1 MLIVHTP
8 DELRAYVRDR
18 RAAGGHVALVPTM
31 GALHRGHGELIR
43 AATTV
48 ADTVVV
54 SVYVNPRQ
62 FNVASDF
69 EKYPRDLASD
79 VAAAAASGATVVY
92 APHDSVMYPE
102 GFDTTVSVRRVA
114 APLEGAGRPGHFD
127 GVATVVAKL
136 LNACDPDT
144 AVFGLKDYQQVAVVR
159 RMVRDLD
166 MDVQILA
173 VDTVRE
179 LDGLAL
185 SSRNV
190 RLSPEDR
197 AAAPVVHRG
206 LLRAREVLE
215 AGGDAR
221 SAREEYFAVVGESG
235 RARVEYVSVADP
247 DTLTEIEGPTL
258 RAVISCAVWFGDVR
272 LIDNVIHGVPGAP

>member
-1 MLIVHTP
+1 MIVHEP
-8 DELRAYVRDR
+8 GALRSLARER
-18 RAAGGHVALVPTM
+18 RAAGCRVALVPTM
-31 GALHRGHGELIR
+31 GALHKGHGELICT
-43 AATTV
+43 AA
-48 ADTVVV
+48 AAAETVVV

-62 FNVASDF
+62 FNVVSDF
-69 EKYPRDLASD
+69 DKYPRDLASD

-102 GFDTTVSVRRVA
+102 GFDTTVSVRGVA

-136 LNACDPDT
+136 LNACDPDI

-166 MDVQILA
+166 MSVEIIA

-179 LDGLAL
+179 PDGLAL
-185 SSRNV
+185 SSRNI

-215 AGGDAR
+215 CGGDAR
-221 SAREEYFAVVGESG
+221 SAREGFLSVVGESG

-247 DTLTEIEGPTL
+247 DTLVETEGPPS

-272 LIDNVIHGVPGAP
+272 LIDNVLHGVPGAP

>member
-1 MLIVHTP
+1 MLIVHEP
-8 DELRAYVRDR
+8 GALRSRVRDR
-18 RAAGGHVALVPTM
+18 RAVGGKVALVPTM

-43 AATTV
+43 AAAAT
-48 ADTVVV
+48 AETVVV

-69 EKYPRDLASD
+69 EYYPRDLASD
-79 VAAAAASGATVVY
+79 VDAAAASGATVVY
-92 APHDSVMYPE
+92 APDDSVMYPV
-102 GFDTTVSVRRVA
+102 GFDTTVSVRGVA

-136 LNACDPDT
+136 LNACEPDT

-166 MDVQILA
+166 IGVQILA

-179 LDGLAL
+179 PDGLAM

-190 RLSPEDR
+190 RLAAEDR
-197 AAAPVVHRG
+197 AEAPAIHRG
-206 LLRAREVLE
+206 LVRARDVLE
-215 AGGDAR
+215 HGGGAGI
-221 SAREEYFAVVGESG
+221 AREEFLAVVRKSG
-235 RARVEYVSVADP
+235 RSRVEYVSVADP
-247 DTLTEIEGPTL
+247 DTLVEIEGPAP

-272 LIDNVIHGVPGAP
+272 LIDNVLHGVTGAP

>member
-1 MLIVHTP
+1 MLIVHEP
-8 DELRAYVRDR
+8 GALRSLVRDR
-18 RAAGGHVALVPTM
+18 RAVGGKVALVPTM

-43 AATTV
+43 AAAAT
-48 ADTVVV
+48 AETVVV

-69 EKYPRDLASD
+69 EHYPRDLASD
-79 VAAAAASGATVVY
+79 VDAAAASGATVVY
-92 APHDSVMYPE
+92 APDDSVMYPV
-102 GFDTTVSVRRVA
+102 GFDTTVSVRGVA

-136 LNACDPDT
+136 LNTCEPDT

-166 MDVQILA
+166 IGVQILA

-179 LDGLAL
+179 PDGLAM

-190 RLSPEDR
+190 RLAAEDR
-197 AAAPVVHRG
+197 AEAPAIHRG
-206 LLRAREVLE
+206 LVRARDVLE
-215 AGGDAR
+215 HGGGAGI
-221 SAREEYFAVVGESG
+221 AREEFLAVVRKSG
-235 RARVEYVSVADP
+235 RSRVEYVSVADP
-247 DTLTEIEGPTL
+247 DTLVEIEGPAP

-272 LIDNVIHGVPGAP
+272 LIDNVLHGVTGAP

>member
-1 MLIVHTP
+1 MLIVHEP
-8 DELRAYVRDR
+8 DELRAHVRR
-18 RAAGGHVALVPTM
+18 FRAAGGQVALVPTM

-43 AATTV
+43 AAATV
-48 ADTVVV
+48 AENVVV

-92 APHDSVMYPE
+92 APDDSTMYPA

-136 LNACDPDT
+136 LNACEPDT

-166 MDVQILA
+166 MGVRILA

-179 LDGLAL
+179 PDGLAL

-190 RLSPEDR
+190 RLSPDDR
-197 AAAPVVHRG
+197 TEAPVIHRG
-206 LLRAREVLE
+206 LVRAREVLE
-215 AGGDAR
+215 QGGSAVT
-221 SAREEYFAVVGESG
+221 AREEFTTVVGWSE

-247 DTLTEIEGPTL
+247 VTLEEVDGPAGS
-258 RAVISCAVWFGDVR
+258 AVISCAVWFGDVR
-272 LIDNVIHGVPGAP
+272 LIDNVLLGDRGAS

>member
-69 EKYPRDLASD
+69 ERYPRDLASD

-102 GFDTTVSVRRVA
+102 GFDTTVSVRGVA

>member
-1 MLIVHTP
+1 MIVHEP
-8 DELRAYVRDR
+8 GALRSLARER
-18 RAAGGHVALVPTM
+18 RAAGCRVALVPTM
-31 GALHRGHGELIR
+31 GALHKGHGELIR
-43 AATTV
+43 AA
-48 ADTVVV
+48 AAAAETVVV

-69 EKYPRDLASD
+69 DKYPRDLASD

-102 GFDTTVSVRRVA
+102 GFDTTVSVRGVA

-166 MDVQILA
+166 MSVEIIA

-179 LDGLAL
+179 PDGLAL
-185 SSRNV
+185 SSRNI

-215 AGGDAR
+215 CGGDAR
-221 SAREEYFAVVGESG
+221 SAREGFLSVVGESG

-247 DTLTEIEGPTL
+247 DTLVETEGPPS

-272 LIDNVIHGVPGAP
+272 LIDNVLYGVPGAP

>member
-1 MLIVHTP
+1 MLIVHGP
-8 DELRAYVRDR
+8 EELRAYVRGR
-18 RAAGGHVALVPTM
+18 RAAGGQVALVPTM

-43 AATTV
+43 AAAKV
-48 ADTVVV
+48 AENVVV

-62 FNVASDF
+62 FNVTSDF
-69 EKYPRDLASD
+69 EKYPRDLGSD

-92 APHDSVMYPE
+92 APDDSAMYPA

-136 LNACDPDT
+136 LNACEPDT

-166 MDVQILA
+166 MGVRILA

-179 LDGLAL
+179 TDGLAL

-190 RLSPEDR
+190 RLSPQDR
-197 AAAPVVHRG
+197 ADAPVIHRG
-206 LLRAREVLE
+206 LVRARELLE
-215 AGGDAR
+215 LGEEA
-221 SAREEYFAVVGESG
+221 STAREEFLAVVGGSG
-235 RARVEYVSVADP
+235 RSRVEYVSVADP
-247 DTLTEIEGPTL
+247 DTLAEIEGPAP

-272 LIDNVIHGVPGAP
+272 LIDNLLHGVPVTP

>member
-1 MLIVHTP
+1 MLIVHEP
-8 DELRAYVRDR
+8 GALRSLVRDR
-18 RAAGGHVALVPTM
+18 RAVGGKVALVPTM

-43 AATTV
+43 AAAAT
-48 ADTVVV
+48 AETVVV

-69 EKYPRDLASD
+69 EHYPRDLASD
-79 VAAAAASGATVVY
+79 VDAAAASGATVVY
-92 APHDSVMYPE
+92 APDDSAMYPV
-102 GFDTTVSVRRVA
+102 GFDTTVSVRGVA

-136 LNACDPDT
+136 LNACEPDT

-166 MDVQILA
+166 IGVQILA

-179 LDGLAL
+179 PDGLAM

-190 RLSPEDR
+190 RLAAEDR
-197 AAAPVVHRG
+197 AEAPAIHRG
-206 LLRAREVLE
+206 LVRARDVLE
-215 AGGDAR
+215 HGGGAGI
-221 SAREEYFAVVGESG
+221 AREEFLAVVRKSG
-235 RARVEYVSVADP
+235 RSRVEYVSVADP
-247 DTLTEIEGPTL
+247 DTLVEIEGPAP

-272 LIDNVIHGVPGAP
+272 LIDNVLHGVTVAP

>member
-1 MLIVHTP
+1 MLIVHEP
-8 DELRAYVRDR
+8 GALRSLVRDR
-18 RAAGGHVALVPTM
+18 RAVGGKVALVPTM

-43 AATTV
+43 AAAAT
-48 ADTVVV
+48 AETVVV

-69 EKYPRDLASD
+69 EHYPRDLASD
-79 VAAAAASGATVVY
+79 VDAAAASGATVVY
-92 APHDSVMYPE
+92 APDDSVMYPV
-102 GFDTTVSVRRVA
+102 GFDTTVSVRGVA

-136 LNACDPDT
+136 LNACEPDT

-166 MDVQILA
+166 IGVQILA

-179 LDGLAL
+179 PDGLAM

-190 RLSPEDR
+190 RLAAEDR
-197 AAAPVVHRG
+197 AEAPAIHRG
-206 LLRAREVLE
+206 LVRARDVLE
-215 AGGDAR
+215 HGGGAGI
-221 SAREEYFAVVGESG
+221 AREEFLAVVRKSG
-235 RARVEYVSVADP
+235 RSRVEYVSVADP
-247 DTLTEIEGPTL
+247 DTLVEIEGPAP

-272 LIDNVIHGVPGAP
+272 LIDNVLHGVTGAP

>member
-1 MLIVHTP
+1 MLIVHEP
-8 DELRAYVRDR
+8 GALRSLVRDR
-18 RAAGGHVALVPTM
+18 RAVGGKVALVPTM

-43 AATTV
+43 AAAAT
-48 ADTVVV
+48 AETVVV

-69 EKYPRDLASD
+69 EHYPRDLASD
-79 VAAAAASGATVVY
+79 VDAAAASGATVVY
-92 APHDSVMYPE
+92 APDDSAMYPV
-102 GFDTTVSVRRVA
+102 GFDTTVSVRGVA

-136 LNACDPDT
+136 LNACEPDT

-166 MDVQILA
+166 IGVQILA

-179 LDGLAL
+179 PDGLAM

-190 RLSPEDR
+190 RLAAEDR
-197 AAAPVVHRG
+197 AEAPAIHRG
-206 LLRAREVLE
+206 LVRARDVLE
-215 AGGDAR
+215 HGGGAGI
-221 SAREEYFAVVGESG
+221 AREEFLAVVRKSG
-235 RARVEYVSVADP
+235 RSRVEYVSVADP
-247 DTLTEIEGPTL
+247 DTLVEIEGPAP

-272 LIDNVIHGVPGAP
+272 LIDNVLHGVTGAP

>member
-1 MLIVHTP
+1 MLIVHEP
-8 DELRAYVRDR
+8 GALRSLARER
-18 RAAGGHVALVPTM
+18 RAAGGQVALVPTM

-43 AATTV
+43 AAAAT
-48 ADTVVV
+48 AETVVV

-92 APHDSVMYPE
+92 APNDSVMYPE
-102 GFDTTVSVRRVA
+102 GFDTTVSVRGVA

-136 LNACDPDT
+136 LNACEPDT

-166 MDVQILA
+166 MGVQILA

-179 LDGLAL
+179 PDGLAL

-190 RLSPEDR
+190 RLTPGDR
-197 AAAPVVHRG
+197 AAAPVIHRG
-206 LLRAREVLE
+206 LVRAREVLE
-215 AGGDAR
+215 AGGAAGC
-221 SAREEYFAVVGESG
+221 AREEFLEVVVGPG
-235 RARVEYVSVADP
+235 KARVEYVSVADP
-247 DTLTEIEGPTL
+247 DTLLEIQGPAS

-272 LIDNVIHGVPGAP
+272 LIDNVLHGAPTAR

>member
-1 MLIVHTP
+1 MLIVHEP
-8 DELRAYVRDR
+8 DVLRAHVRQW
-18 RAAGGHVALVPTM
+18 RATGGKVSLVPTM
-31 GALHRGHGELIR
+31 GALHRGHGRLISV
-43 AATTV
+43 AA
-48 ADTVVV
+48 AAAENVVV

-69 EKYPRDLASD
+69 EKYPRDLESD
-79 VAAAAASGATVVY
+79 VAAAAASGATMVY
-92 APHDSVMYPE
+92 APDDSAMYPA

-136 LNACDPDT
+136 LNACEPDT

-166 MDVQILA
+166 MGVRILA

-179 LDGLAL
+179 PDGLAL

-197 AAAPVVHRG
+197 AEAPVIHRG
-206 LLRAREVLE
+206 LVRAREVLDLGGE
-215 AGGDAR
+215 AG
-221 SAREEYFAVVGESG
+221 SAREEFLAVVGES
-235 RARVEYVSVADP
+235 ARSSVEYVSVADP
-247 DTLTEIEGPTL
+247 DTLAELDGPAP

-272 LIDNVIHGVPGAP
+272 LIDNVLLGDRATS

>member
-1 MLIVHTP
+1 MLIVHEP
-8 DELRAYVRDR
+8 GALRSLVRDR
-18 RAAGGHVALVPTM
+18 RAVGGKVALVPTM

-43 AATTV
+43 AAAAT
-48 ADTVVV
+48 AETVVV

-69 EKYPRDLASD
+69 EHYPRDLASD
-79 VAAAAASGATVVY
+79 VDAAAASGATVVY
-92 APHDSVMYPE
+92 APDDSVMYPV
-102 GFDTTVSVRRVA
+102 GFDTTVSVRGVA

-136 LNACDPDT
+136 LNACEPDT

-166 MDVQILA
+166 IGVQILA

-179 LDGLAL
+179 PDGLAM

-190 RLSPEDR
+190 RLAAEDR
-197 AAAPVVHRG
+197 AEAPAIHRG
-206 LLRAREVLE
+206 LVRARDVLE
-215 AGGDAR
+215 HGGGAGI
-221 SAREEYFAVVGESG
+221 AREEFLAVVRKSG
-235 RARVEYVSVADP
+235 RSRVEYVSVADP
-247 DTLTEIEGPTL
+247 DTLVEIEGPAP

-272 LIDNVIHGVPGAP
+272 LIDNVLHGVTVAP